1 MYGAG
6 ARSSAEA
13 VSSYPK
19 IDIVRL
25 GWFPWLELV
34 WADSGHNAW
43 QVEAAVAKVPLLRR
57 EIVKRSDDMKDFVI
71 LPRRGGR
78 ADRLLVR
85 TKPGSGQGLREPCRN
100 LATFVTLASIQL
112 ALRRLAGA

>member
-1 MYGAG
+1 M
-6 ARSSAEA
+6 
-13 VSSYPK
+13 
-19 IDIVRL
+19 
-25 GWFPWLELV
+25 

-112 ALRRLAGA
+112 ALRRLARA